1 MTSKKRSAKAKQI
14 AAFKAQ
20 LADYDKETSCPSMDN
35 LFAQED
41 DRRAQR
47 AAEKDAAQ
55 RKRSC
60 ESKNRYH
67 SQADAQEAIRLCADH
82 GTKDLVC
89 YRCEYCRGWHL
100 TSHPWDA

>member
-14 AAFKAQ
+14 AEFRSQ
-20 LADYDKETSCPSMDN
+20 LTDGFGYSAMDD
-35 LFAQED
+35 LFSRED
-41 DRRAQR
+41 DRRAAQ
-47 AAEKDAAQ
+47 AAEKDAALR
-55 RKRSC
+55 RKAC

-67 SQADAQEAIRLCADH
+67 SRADAEEAIRMCADH
-82 GTKDLVC
+82 GTAGLVC